1 MSLLIWNILLGCD
14 KHVLTV
20 IQIKRERKV
29 PSQQEN
35 LDAESSNSF
44 RAPAAMMHPLPIQ
57 SNNAST
63 TGSEWEP
70 SIYDTPIARRQ
81 VPNFSRQQTISHNTV
96 DPS

>member
-1 MSLLIWNILLGCD
+1 MSLLIWDILLDFD
-14 KHVLTV
+14 KHELTV
-20 IQIKRERKV
+20 IQIKRERTA
-29 PSQQEN
+29 SIQREN
-35 LDAESSNSF
+35 HDAESLNSF
-44 RAPAAMMHPLPIQ
+44 RAPAAMMHPLPVQ